1 MSSMTEIQS
10 QKIHKND
17 FSFSYLDV
25 ALYEANVDCCVAQTS
40 GYLDTNLKKNL
51 YLFMALNCL
60 ISLCRCGKL

>member
-40 GYLDTNLKKNL
+40 GYLDTNLKK
-51 YLFMALNCL
+51 
-60 ISLCRCGKL
+60 ISIFLWL